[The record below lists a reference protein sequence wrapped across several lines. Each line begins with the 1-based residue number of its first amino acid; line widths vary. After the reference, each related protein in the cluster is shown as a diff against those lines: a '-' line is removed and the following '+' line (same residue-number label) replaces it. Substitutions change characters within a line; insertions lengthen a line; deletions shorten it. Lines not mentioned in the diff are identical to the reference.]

1 MLSLTLIFEE
11 YLIERNSG
19 IVLAEKLLN
28 WLEQILFDVECLQL
42 KMFQLIQQKN
52 KVIHSNFV
60 RL

>member
-19 IVLAEKLLN
+19 IVLAEVLLN
-28 WLEQILFDVECLQL
+28 WLEKILFDVEVQL
-42 KMFQLIQQKN
+42 KMFQLIQQQN
-52 KVIHSNFV
+52 KVIHSTFV

>member
-28 WLEQILFDVECLQL
+28 WLEQILFDVEVQL

-60 RL
+60 RF